1 MYICTANRF
10 FLVCP
15 LYEPLLWLFAQRGA
29 WNQQCSQ
36 VFMNMLKP
44 EYQYL
49 RDRICYWTLLCIFT
63 SRSFLPFSLF
73 FICTFHNKHVNG
85 ALLIDS
91 HFYRAFFFLLLINAI
106 VLGYAHL
113 ASVSY
118 ILTLSYLTF
127 FFFSICKPVRQINF
141 LSQQKEKE
149 SKKKKEVKN
158 GVILP
163 TVRNRCT
170 IRVRRLVLI
179 WITHFNIRTR
189 LLYICLMWAS
199 SFGNPIITIPNPSGK
214 RAVRVG
220 ISWSFEVRTI
230 LPLLPG
236 WRGGPVRLYYK
247 ASLPPTITRA
257 PIR

>member
-149 SKKKKEVKN
+149 SKKKK
-158 GVILP
+158 
-163 TVRNRCT
+163 R
-170 IRVRRLVLI
+170 
-179 WITHFNIRTR
+179 
-189 LLYICLMWAS
+189 
-199 SFGNPIITIPNPSGK
+199 GK
-214 RAVRVG
+214 KWRDSANCKK
-220 ISWSFEVRTI
+220 
-230 LPLLPG
+230 PLH
-236 WRGGPVRLYYK
+236 Y
-247 ASLPPTITRA
+247 
-257 PIR
+257 